1 MKSVEGGNPDI
12 KIRHLKNAW
21 KITKKKFQVINVD
34 GKKLPTLS
42 LLNVLL
48 VPDIFKYRLTKLHL
62 GKQIDS
68 ESASQLGSQG
78 TLMKSHK
85 KILWEP
91 RWSINSCRFKGNC
104 KLKTSSWSFLHLICI
119 HSCSHS
125 RNWKEVGGYR

>member
-12 KIRHLKNAW
+12 KIRHLKNVW

-78 TLMKSHK
+78 TVTKRYYESHG
-85 KILWEP
+85 EV
-91 RWSINSCRFKGNC
+91 
-104 KLKTSSWSFLHLICI
+104 LIAAD
-119 HSCSHS
+119 S
-125 RNWKEVGGYR
+125 RATVNWKPLPDHFFI

>member
-1 MKSVEGGNPDI
+1 MKSVEGGNSDI
-12 KIRHLKNAW
+12 KIRHLKNVC
-21 KITKKKFQVINVD
+21 TKKKFQVINVD

-85 KILWEP
+85 KIL
-91 RWSINSCRFKGNC
+91 
-104 KLKTSSWSFLHLICI
+104 
-119 HSCSHS
+119 
-125 RNWKEVGGYR
+125 